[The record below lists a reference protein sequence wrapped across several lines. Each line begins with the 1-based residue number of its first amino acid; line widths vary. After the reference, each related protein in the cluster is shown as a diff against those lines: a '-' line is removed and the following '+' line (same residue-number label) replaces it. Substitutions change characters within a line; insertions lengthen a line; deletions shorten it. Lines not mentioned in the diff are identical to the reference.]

1 MIWGGFNVRGLFRCG
16 FCGAYNFGRLCRS
29 ICRAVKTAAEGK
41 YEYYVLIPS
50 KHCGKNVSA
59 AVYAARMK
67 MNLIGDE
74 DYGKVIV
81 LDTGMTEKEKL
92 GCQNICRETNGIY
105 LFTAEDL
112 EEYLK

>member
-1 MIWGGFNVRGLFRCG
+1 MLEGFFGAVFVGLIILGVF
-16 FCGAYNFGRLCRS
+16 
-29 ICRAVKTAAEGK
+29 AVVYAVLLKLLLKAK

-92 GCQNICRETNGIY
+92 SCQNICRETNGIY

>member
-1 MIWGGFNVRGLFRCG
+1 MLEGFFGAVFVGLIILGVF
-16 FCGAYNFGRLCRS
+16 
-29 ICRAVKTAAEGK
+29 AVVYAVLLKLLLKAK

-92 GCQNICRETNGIY
+92 GCQNICRETAYIF
-105 LFTAEDL
+105 LPPRI
-112 EEYLK
+112 